1 MGAPVVIRQRAADIN
16 SGVNSRDECRNATSP
31 VGTAEG
37 NIIGSIVVGAL
48 VAWRLLV
55 PMLSLDYIYHLRCHP
70 NSPVPYGGPSFIPCC
85 RIEGESPSASLRVPV
100 TCLKRYKYYNFVLVL
115 VPSASLARSII
126 CRVSIAAA
134 ARQRLNS
141 SWLSLRLVIVH
152 RMWSSPIE

>member
-31 VGTAEG
+31 VGTTEG

-70 NSPVPYGGPSFIPCC
+70 NSPVPYGGPSFIHGC
-85 RIEGESPSASLRVPV
+85 RIVKVSHPRHPCVFLSRASSATSTTTLSWSWYPPPVSP
-100 TCLKRYKYYNFVLVL
+100 
-115 VPSASLARSII
+115 VPSSAVFPLQPPQDNA
-126 CRVSIAAA
+126 
-134 ARQRLNS
+134 
-141 SWLSLRLVIVH
+141 
-152 RMWSSPIE
+152 